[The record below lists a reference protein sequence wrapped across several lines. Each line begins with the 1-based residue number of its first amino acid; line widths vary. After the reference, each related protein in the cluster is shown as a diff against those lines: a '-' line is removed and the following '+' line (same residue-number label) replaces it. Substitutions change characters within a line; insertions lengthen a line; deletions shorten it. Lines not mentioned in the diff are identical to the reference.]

1 MKKLMSDKN
10 KVFVRR
16 GKEKKSPLLVKIK
29 DKCLFVVLDAPANMS
44 GKEDFKMLRTSQK
57 ARS

>member
-1 MKKLMSDKN
+1 MSDKN